1 MRIDKVGVGRE
12 VGASNAVAT
21 HTGGAIIL
29 VGTPIGNLGDVS
41 VRALDTLSQADIIC
55 CEDTRRTRKL
65 LSHAGITGKRLVALH
80 EHNERERAGEIV
92 GWALQGNSVAVVSDA
107 GMPLLSDPGAFLVD
121 LAYAGNC
128 YVSVVPGPDAATA
141 ALVLSGLDAR
151 RYCVEGFLP
160 RKGKERQ
167 LRLDAIARDSR
178 TTVIFEAPGRVASTL
193 NDLLAICGTNRMVA
207 VARELTKLHE
217 EVWRGDLGS
226 AIDWVAGQ
234 ALVGEVVIVLGGA
247 STMTDEAE
255 EGQVRKALENLLSTG
270 KGVSAAAAEVAE
282 WMGVPKRKAYSMAL
296 EMQRLL
302 EAGG

>member
-1 MRIDKVGVGRE
+1 MRIEEDGVGRE
-12 VGASNAVAT
+12 VGAGNALAT
-21 HTGGAIIL
+21 HAGGAIIL

-41 VRALDTLSQADIIC
+41 VRALDTLSQANIIC

-121 LAYAGNC
+121 LAYASNC

-141 ALVLSGLDAR
+141 ALVLSGLDTR

-160 RKGKERQ
+160 RKGKERAD
-167 LRLDAIARDSR
+167 RLDTIARDFR

-193 NDLLAICGTNRMVA
+193 NDLLAICGKSRMVA

-226 AIDWVAGQ
+226 AVDWVAGRV
-234 ALVGEVVIVLGGA
+234 LVGEVVIVLA
-247 STMTDEAE
+247 
-255 EGQVRKALENLLSTG
+255 
-270 KGVSAAAAEVAE
+270 GVSTET
-282 WMGVPKRKAYSMAL
+282 
-296 EMQRLL
+296 
-302 EAGG
+302 